1 MLCYSIL
8 FGPEMTM
15 KCLCLALMSF
25 ALPLTG
31 QALAAP
37 VAAIGAE
44 SQYAD
49 VVAQIG
55 GPYVQVSAIETDPNT
70 DPHSFEISPRIAGQI
85 AGCALLVENGLG
97 YDGWADKMLAA
108 SPSPERKV
116 INVQALEGL
125 PDDTANPHLWYDPKT
140 MPAVAKAV
148 ADDLAALDPGHAGY
162 FRAHEAVFDGA
173 LKPWLV
179 ALKAFEAE
187 FPHTPVAVTEP
198 VGDYMLQAAGADI
211 ETPFTLQ
218 AAIMNGTDPSPQD
231 VTTQNGLF
239 TGHKVQVFIYNQ
251 QVTDPLTESFL
262 ASARA
267 ENIPVV
273 GVYETMP
280 AGYDYQGWMLAEV
293 NALRAAL
300 VSGKSTEALP

>member
-1 MLCYSIL
+1 
-8 FGPEMTM
+8 MTM
-15 KCLCLALMSF
+15 KCLCLALMSL

-70 DPHSFEISPRIAGQI
+70 DPHSFEISPRIAEQI

-108 SPSPERKV
+108 SPSPGRKV

-148 ADDLAALDPGHAGY
+148 ADDLAALDPEHKGY

-173 LKPWLV
+173 LKPWLA
-179 ALKAFEAE
+179 ALKAFEAD
-187 FPHTPVAVTEP
+187 FSGTPVAVTEP
-198 VGDYMLQAAGADI
+198 VGDFLLQAAGLDI
-211 ETPFTLQ
+211 KTPFTLQ
-218 AAIMNGTDPSPQD
+218 AAIMNGTDPAPQD
-231 VTTQNGLF
+231 VMTQNGLF
-239 TGHKVQVFIYNQ
+239 TGHAVRILVYNQ

-262 ASARA
+262 ALARA
-267 ENIPVV
+267 RKIPVV

-293 NALRAAL
+293 NALRAA
-300 VSGKSTEALP
+300 VASGKSTEALP